1 MTVVS
6 LPYIAWNI
14 AYQVATNARAA
25 LLVVG
30 DILTIIPPVAF
41 QRGIG
46 SILEVSSIAEDPS
59 LSWADVW
66 NFKTRVWL
74 PSLVMFIVGS
84 LEWYY
89 LVRLTAL
96 RRPSTK
102 LKDGE
107 KSAPSSNPCSFG
119 VEAERSRSLENDL
132 GINARDLIK
141 LFRVTPKNGSESR
154 IPYLK
159 EAVKGV
165 SFGVKH
171 NTILALV
178 GPNGAGE

>member
-1 MTVVS
+1 M
-6 LPYIAWNI
+6 PYIAWNI
-14 AYQVATNARAA
+14 AFQVAINARDA

-46 SILEVSSIAEDPS
+46 AILEVSSIAEDPS
-59 LSWADVW
+59 LSWVEVW
-66 NFKTRVWL
+66 NFNNRVWM
-74 PSLVMFIVGS
+74 PCLVMLIVGS

-89 LVRLTAL
+89 LFRLTAR
-96 RRPSTK
+96 RRPPTK
-102 LKDGE
+102 LIDRE
-107 KSAPSSNPCSFG
+107 TCAPSSDLSNFG
-119 VEAERSRSLENDL
+119 VEAERTRSLENDL
-132 GINARDLIK
+132 GINARDLVK
-141 LFRVTPKNGSESR
+141 LFRVTPKDGSDSR
-154 IPYLK
+154 MPYIK